1 MLKHRHIDKIC
12 IAVILLA
19 CVLTAGF
26 MNGEKLGIRSSSSD
40 PEYASR
46 IFDDSRVHTVDIRI
60 EDWEGFLEN
69 ASEEEYSECDVEI
82 DGEVVPLSG
91 CGQKE
96 TIL

>member
-26 MNGEKLGIRSSSSD
+26 MNGEKLGIRSASAD
-40 PEYASR
+40 PEYALR
-46 IFDDSRVHTVDIRI
+46 IFDDSRVHMVDIRI
-60 EDWEGFLEN
+60 EDWEGFLRKKN
-69 ASEEEYSECDVEI
+69 MLNVTWRSMGRCF
-82 DGEVVPLSG
+82 PLSG